1 MRLSDIQ
8 QAVLECLQYSDE
20 WYSIQDIA
28 QQLQVH
34 TNSVRLAATKLT
46 NIGLIERKQQRD
58 GKKGRPT
65 LVFRARAGKFNVL
78 YDAFRSIE
86 RATETEKEII
96 ENVISGKYENCLEHE
111 TDLISA
117 LSAFLGTLGVTA
129 EISERS
135 IVITPEKYS
144 EIDRE
149 IPGFSAR
156 VYRVVAQQAVGKR
169 ASVILNPEL
178 LDGNYVLTIN
188 LHD

>member
-8 QAVLECLQYSDE
+8 QAVLDYLQRSDE
-20 WYSIQDIA
+20 WYSINDIA
-28 QQLQVH
+28 EHLQVH
-34 TNSVRLAATKLT
+34 MNSARLAATRLT

-111 TDLISA
+111 TDLVTSLAEFLATLDVSAQIS
-117 LSAFLGTLGVTA
+117 G
-129 EISERS
+129 RN

-144 EIDRE
+144 EIDQE
-149 IPGFSAR
+149 IPGFSGR

-169 ASVILNPEL
+169 ATVTLNPEL
-178 LDGNYVLTIN
+178 LDGHCVLTVN
-188 LHD
+188 PYD